1 MATKDPALK
10 KQDVQEYLDLNERRL
25 EAQRKADD
33 FEKLAKVLKAR
44 IWQHVKAKGGR
55 KRSCTLSGFLL
66 EIRKKAGNPAWKEE
80 FLRVAGQVAA
90 AKIVAKTPKKDYL
103 VVEPKV

>member
-1 MATKDPALK
+1 MAKKEPALK
-10 KQDVQEYLDLNERRL
+10 KTDVQEFLDLEQRRL
-25 EAQRKADD
+25 ELQREAGDL
-33 FEKLAKVLKAR
+33 EKLAKVLKAR

-66 EIRKKAGNPAWKEE
+66 EIRKKPGSPAWKEE

-90 AKIVAKTPKKDYL
+90 AKIVAATPKKDYL
-103 VVEPKV
+103 VVEAKA